1 MVDSKSHLPSN
12 SSEKIK
18 LDKTDL
24 FDFSYISLEEWS
36 QINSPYKLLEKQIE
50 MFVEHTQNY
59 INYMGQIFS
68 VLGGNWLS
76 FPGEEKIKEKTV
88 KKHLPA
94 SASKIIKDEL
104 DATKE
109 ITKSVQR
116 IAKKS
121 SKEVS
126 KIKPLAIKSK
136 ETIHKKKVK
145 HP

>member
-1 MVDSKSHLPSN
+1 MGDWKSHSPSN

-24 FDFSYISLEEWS
+24 FDFSYVPLEEWS
-36 QINSPYKLLEKQIE
+36 QINSPYKLLEKQME

-68 VLGGNWLS
+68 ILGGNWLS
-76 FPGEEKIKEKTV
+76 FPGEEKIKERRV
-88 KKHLPA
+88 KKGPPV

-121 SKEVS
+121 SKEAS
-126 KIKPLAIKSK
+126 KIKPLAIKPK

-145 HP
+145 NS